1 MHKFQDIHDLVANEV
16 DIQELIKVNGL
27 QVAPAELE
35 AVLLENEHVADAA
48 VVEIKLYVTLLKRRR
63 NYTLPYINVLTKS
76 SQRRRGMATRIR
88 RHPTIL
94 KGQSHAQGHPGLDRH
109 ARRKAQAARRRRHLH
124 RRGAQA
130 GQRQDHPQADEA
142 VVQEGCRGDAEE
154 WDCAYESEVVDSVFF
169 CIYIMTSSFG

>member
-1 MHKFQDIHDLVANEV
+1 MVANGV

-48 VVEIKLYVTLLKRRR
+48 VVEIKLYVTERKSET
-63 NYTLPYINVLTKS
+63 YTLLYVNVLTKTQ
-76 SQRRRGMATRIR
+76 QRRRRMATRIR

-94 KGQSHAQGHPGLDRH
+94 KGQSHPQGHPGLDRH
-109 ARRKAQAARRRRHLH
+109 ARRKAQAAGRRRHLH

-154 WDCAYESEVVDSVFF
+154 WDGACEVEAVDSFSS
-169 CIYIMTSSFG
+169 CISALTSFLGYWVYR